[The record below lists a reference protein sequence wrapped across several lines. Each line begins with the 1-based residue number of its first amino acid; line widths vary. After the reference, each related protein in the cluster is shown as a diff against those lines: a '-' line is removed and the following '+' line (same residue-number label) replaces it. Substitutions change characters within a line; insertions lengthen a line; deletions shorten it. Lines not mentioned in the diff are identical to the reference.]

1 MRRWGIP
8 HSPAPRVWR
17 LGNWVAL
24 PPYRISSCA
33 VGEMLA
39 RRPQLLGEF
48 LALALSIAR
57 IAQFPIALRLGLE
70 DGDIGRIASLYD
82 HDHPLLGKSNSLFQS
97 PIALGI
103 WEQRR
108 YKSVPT
114 AVQISTQG
122 GTNQYPEGTNQYP
135 RRYKSVPRE
144 VQISTQGGT
153 NQYPWVLICTSGTYM
168 ETGQGNH
175 VGRYVFIIFLKTLR
189 SRLCASAHDRLSA
202 SALQRLSA

>member
-8 HSPAPRVWR
+8 HSPAPRAWR

-97 PIALGI
+97 HIALWI
-103 WEQRR
+103 WEQCFP
-108 YKSVPT
+108 KSAPRGSKISP
-114 AVQISTQG
+114 QGIKISTQNPKSAPRAPKSTPRARKSAPHG
-122 GTNQYPEGTNQYP
+122 SKISPHVFQNQPPG
-135 RRYKSVPRE
+135 KSKSAPM
-144 VQISTQGGT
+144 G
-153 NQYPWVLICTSGTYM
+153 LILDSGNYM
-168 ETGQGNH
+168 EIGQVNH
-175 VGRYVFIIFLKTLR
+175 LSVGMFL
-189 SRLCASAHDRLSA
+189 
-202 SALQRLSA
+202 

>member
-1 MRRWGIP
+1 
-8 HSPAPRVWR
+8 
-17 LGNWVAL
+17 
-24 PPYRISSCA
+24 
-33 VGEMLA
+33 MLA

-122 GTNQYPEGTNQYP
+122 GTNQYP
-135 RRYKSVPRE
+135 
-144 VQISTQGGT
+144 
-153 NQYPWVLICTSGTYM
+153 WVLICTSGNYM
-168 ETGQGNH
+168 GIGQGNH
-175 VGRYVFIIFLKTLR
+175 LPVGMFYNI
-189 SRLCASAHDRLSA
+189 S
-202 SALQRLSA
+202 

>member
-1 MRRWGIP
+1 MAIRRWGTGALRRWGIP

-97 PIALGI
+97 PIALWI
-103 WEQRR
+103 REQRR
-108 YKSVPT
+108 YTSVPT

-122 GTNQYPEGTNQYP
+122 GTNQYPG
-135 RRYKSVPRE
+135 RHKSVPMGTDLYFGDIHGNRSGKSCRS
-144 VQISTQGGT
+144 VCFYNIS
-153 NQYPWVLICTSGTYM
+153 
-168 ETGQGNH
+168 
-175 VGRYVFIIFLKTLR
+175 
-189 SRLCASAHDRLSA
+189 
-202 SALQRLSA
+202 

>member
-97 PIALGI
+97 PIALWI
-103 WEQRR
+103 WEQCFP
-108 YKSVPT
+108 KSAPRGSKISP
-114 AVQISTQG
+114 QGIKISTQNPKSAPRAPKS
-122 GTNQYPEGTNQYP
+122 TPRAPKSAPPRLENQPP
-135 RRYKSVPRE
+135 RLPKSAPRE
-144 VQISTQGGT
+144 IEINPHGG
-153 NQYPWVLICTSGTYM
+153 
-168 ETGQGNH
+168 
-175 VGRYVFIIFLKTLR
+175 
-189 SRLCASAHDRLSA
+189 
-202 SALQRLSA
+202 

>member
-97 PIALGI
+97 PIAL
-103 WEQRR
+103 WFREQRR
-108 YKSVPT
+108 YKSDPT
-114 AVQISTQG
+114 GVQIRPHG
-122 GTNQYPEGTNQYP
+122 GTNQTPRGTNQTPEVQIRPQEVQIRPHGGTNQTP
-135 RRYKSVPRE
+135 RRYKSDPTG
-144 VQISTQGGT
+144 VQIRPHG
-153 NQYPWVLICTSGTYM
+153 V
-168 ETGQGNH
+168 
-175 VGRYVFIIFLKTLR
+175 
-189 SRLCASAHDRLSA
+189 
-202 SALQRLSA
+202 